1 MSDPIRLT
9 GWQYIG
15 SPVRDAVEWF
25 SVYSREMNVG
35 VTGGR
40 FYGNFA
46 KVKQTFEMLAVWNP
60 VLVYGGASGADEY
73 ARLWA
78 EDPLQAEQRPV
89 KWKTKRFEADWERE
103 CDNRCTHGPRRRRR
117 DGSTFCPS
125 AGPIRNQAM
134 VDYGLDLLVAFPGN
148 NGTTDMIRRAKAAE
162 VLILRVDE

>member
-1 MSDPIRLT
+1 
-9 GWQYIG
+9 
-15 SPVRDAVEWF
+15 
-25 SVYSREMNVG
+25 MNVG

-40 FYGNFA
+40 FYGNGQ
-46 KVKQTFEMLAVWNP
+46 KVFRAFDLLVVTDP

-78 EDPLQAEQRPV
+78 EDKGWA
-89 KWKTKRFEADWERE
+89 TKRFEADWERE

-148 NGTTDMIRRAKAAE
+148 NGTMDMIRRAKAAE

>member
-1 MSDPIRLT
+1 
-9 GWQYIG
+9 
-15 SPVRDAVEWF
+15 
-25 SVYSREMNVG
+25 MNIG

-40 FYGNFA
+40 FYGNAA
-46 KVKQTFEMLAVWNP
+46 KVFRTFDLLRVTVP
-60 VLVYGGASGADEY
+60 RLVYGGASGADEC

-78 EDPLQAEQRPV
+78 ESHNA
-89 KWKTKRFEADWERE
+89 WKTERFEADWERE
-103 CDNRCTHGPRRRRR
+103 CDNCCTHGPRRRRR

-148 NGTTDMIRRAKAAE
+148 NGTMDMIRRAKAAE